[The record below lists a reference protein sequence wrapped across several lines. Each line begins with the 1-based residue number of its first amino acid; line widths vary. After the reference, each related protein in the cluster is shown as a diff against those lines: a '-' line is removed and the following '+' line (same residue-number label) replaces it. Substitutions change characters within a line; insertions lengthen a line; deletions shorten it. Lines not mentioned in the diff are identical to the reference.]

1 MRALLF
7 LSAFAGFNQAYASI
21 ATTDYVDL
29 EPVPRHLW
37 DPELISLNS
46 DLSKRDDAEANV
58 TLSDH
63 EQMLWST
70 GNKTGTNHSTI
81 VSLVTWTPQSQRI
94 IDMAKF
100 AWELQAVR
108 CTSDMMLQ
116 FRHNISFQAAKREW
130 EWVNFNTMRSFV
142 MVADH
147 IKCGKNWSADP
158 WVVSRAVYHA
168 HNLTILLH
176 AEKSTWKKVTR
187 SYMLD
192 FGEIQR
198 DSSGGP
204 GGPGGSPWPPHLA
217 KRQFDFNFDGAFTLN
232 LASSWPRT
240 FINRTWSGTK
250 FSVTCADCGV
260 QGALEFA
267 GHIEGSVFGGLD
279 HLMLS
284 ARPLQLGAA
293 LNLEASLSGFYN
305 FAGKDWASDE
315 FELFSIP
322 LPSGWRIPGVLTFGP
337 NAKLLAGYEL
347 TSIAGQATV
356 TAGISASIPDSSIAK
371 LDLISAER
379 VEVSGWLP
387 TFNFQPPTLTQGG
400 ITAKGKVWGKLA
412 VAVSLEI
419 FDEDGI
425 TADVYVKIPLSI
437 EAEVGYD
444 ELGFCEGSTDPFG
457 ASLELDLG
465 AEVGLEAWKEL
476 NGNKDVFFEQVIFS
490 DYEVIELP
498 ELCISF
504 GGAPEGACLP
514 DMDSDAVR
522 AWYDNEVNPYRGGDD
537 GDDFTAAKAN
547 TSVAPAHAARAQL
560 ERRAKDDAEWDY
572 YNLDCDP
579 RNRKAGRHS
588 NYKIKLKGYPSPTD
602 IQERGEAGLSVPIMK
617 VGIDGCA
624 DPTVIDACVPTNW
637 VTRQTDDENDLNGVT
652 SWNSEHV
659 YEGNWIRNFLDH
671 LQKTYFPGDSG
682 CTQIA
687 DLFDIGET
695 TGYTSQML
703 DCIGTSRTYTDTMT
717 LFPLREN
724 GYKFRVRLP
733 PAPAL
738 VRGHSIKIEH
748 DLHGNR
754 PSPPTSPPSTPA
766 SDQAGTPYTTVSAP

>member
-7 LSAFAGFNQAYASI
+7 ALSTLVGLHQAYASAPEI
-21 ATTDYVDL
+21 TDYVDL
-29 EPVPRHLW
+29 EPIPRHLW
-37 DPELISLNS
+37 DPELAELGPN
-46 DLSKRDDAEANV
+46 LERRDDVPANV

-94 IDMAKF
+94 IDMGKF

-108 CTSDMMLQ
+108 CKSDMMLQ
-116 FRHNISFQAAKREW
+116 FRHNASFQAAQREW

-147 IKCGKNWSADP
+147 IKCGKDWSADP

-176 AEKSTWKKVTR
+176 AEKSTWKKVTH

-198 DSSGGP
+198 GGTGNPPGP
-204 GGPGGSPWPPHLA
+204 GPWPPHLKD

-232 LASSWPRT
+232 LASTWPRT
-240 FINRTWSGTK
+240 FVNETWQGTK
-250 FSVTCADCGV
+250 FTVVCADCGV

-279 HLMLS
+279 HLMIS

-305 FAGKDWASDE
+305 FAGKDWASNE
-315 FELFSIP
+315 FELFNIP

-347 TSIAGQATV
+347 TSIAGQATI
-356 TAGISASIPDSSIAK
+356 TAGISADIPDSSIAK
-371 LDLISAER
+371 LDLISAEK
-379 VEVSGWLP
+379 VEIQGWLP
-387 TFNFQPPTLTQGG
+387 TFNFQPPTLTKGG
-400 ITAKGKVWGKLA
+400 ITAKGKIWGKLA

-444 ELGFCEGSTDPFG
+444 AAGFCEGSSDPFG
-457 ASLELDLG
+457 AALELDLG
-465 AEVGLEAWKEL
+465 AEIGLEAWKEL
-476 NGNKDVFFEQVIFS
+476 NGNKDVFFQQVIFS

-504 GGAPEGACLP
+504 GDAPEGACIP
-514 DMDSDAVR
+514 DMDSEAMS
-522 AWYDNEVNPYRGGDD
+522 AWYDNEVDPFVEEDD
-537 GDDFTAAKAN
+537 DDFAAD
-547 TSVAPAHAARAQL
+547 VAKTGSNGTTPALHARGEL
-560 ERRAKDDAEWDY
+560 VRRARGDAAWEY
-572 YNLDCDP
+572 YNLECDP
-579 RNRKAGRHS
+579 RNRNTSQHS
-588 NYKIKLKGYPSPTD
+588 KFKIKLKPYPLPSAIED
-602 IQERGEAGLSVPIMK
+602 RGEAGLSVPIMK

-624 DPTVIDACVPTNW
+624 DPTAIDACVPDNW
-637 VTRQTDDENDLNGVT
+637 VTVQTDDEEQLNGVT

-659 YEGNWIRNFLDH
+659 YEGNWIRNFLDQ
-671 LQKTYFPGDSG
+671 LQKDHFPGDSG
-682 CTQIA
+682 CDQLGNLFKIGQTGGYA
-687 DLFDIGET
+687 D
-695 TGYTSQML
+695 QML
-703 DCIGTSRTYTDTMT
+703 DCVGNTRTYTDMMT

-724 GYKFRVRLP
+724 GYKFRVSRLP
-733 PAPAL
+733 LLRTTPCSFSSFLLP
-738 VRGHSIKIEH
+738 E
-748 DLHGNR
+748 
-754 PSPPTSPPSTPA
+754 SPR
-766 SDQAGTPYTTVSAP
+766 